1 MNKKKIAL
9 MVHNITGGGM
19 EHVAAQMS
27 RMFSENGYKVF
38 IFVWEFNR
46 WDCFSYS
53 GKIIKLEPVTIKGR
67 KTILSELLWY
77 IRNAYIVRRAK
88 RKYQIDVSISFA
100 PEMNLI
106 NLLSRYKD
114 KEILTVHCCMSER
127 RDFCGIAYS
136 KFIARWCNCAEK
148 IITVSKWCEKD
159 LTDNYGINRKKVK
172 TIYNPIEKIEIQ
184 LDRKKEN
191 IVLAVGRMHDVK
203 QQWHI
208 IRAFKEV
215 IKLVPDAKLVI
226 AGKGENEK
234 YLKKLSNELELN
246 AHIVYMGYVKKMDEL
261 YENAKVLVFSSA
273 SEAFPCSALEAIAKG
288 VPVVAADCP
297 GGISEI
303 ITGKTRYKEHIEDKI
318 YGVCGILTL
327 PLEHAKYDA
336 KTPLTKAEKILADSI
351 VEMLVNENLYKNATA
366 GCVAMSR
373 KFYIDKIGREWKK
386 QIENV

>member
-67 KTILSELLWY
+67 KTILSELQWY
-77 IRNAYIVRRAK
+77 IRNAYIVRKAK
-88 RKYQIDVSISFA
+88 KKYQIDVSISFA

-114 KEILTVHCCMSER
+114 KEILTIHCCMSER
-127 RDFCGIAYS
+127 SDFRGMAYN
-136 KFIARWCNCAEK
+136 KHIVKWGNCAEK

-159 LTDNYGINRKKVK
+159 LIENYGINRRKVK

-184 LDRKKEN
+184 SDRRKEN

-208 IRAFKEV
+208 VRAFKEV
-215 IKLVPDAKLVI
+215 VKLVSDAKLVI
-226 AGKGENEK
+226 AGKGENER
-234 YLKKLSNELELN
+234 YLKKLSDELGLNE
-246 AHIVYMGYVKKMDEL
+246 HIIYMGYVKKMDEL

-288 VPVVAADCP
+288 VPVIAADCP

-303 ITGKTRYKEHIEDKI
+303 ITGKTRYKEYVGDKI

-327 PLEHAKYDA
+327 PLDHVKYDGN
-336 KTPLTKAEKILADSI
+336 TPLTKAEKILADSI
-351 VEMLVNENLYKNATA
+351 IEMLVNETLYKRAIK
-366 GCVAMSR
+366 GCLDIGH
-373 KFYIDKIGREWKK
+373 KFCIDRIGKEWVK
-386 QIENV
+386 QIEKM